1 MMKKK
6 RFYIRTVILLVL
18 LAALGY
24 TLYSAVFDDK
34 ESVAAGEKA
43 PNFSLEDV
51 NGNRLKL
58 SDLKGKGVFLNFW
71 GTWCEPCKKEF
82 PYMANQYKE
91 FKDQG
96 VEIVAVN
103 VGESNLAVRNFMNEY
118 GVNFP
123 VVLDKDRQ
131 VLDAYDVTPLP
142 TTFLINPDGKILK
155 VVTGTMTES
164 MIHDYMNMIKPER
177 SS

>member
-6 RFYIRTVILLVL
+6 RFYIRTGILLVL

-24 TLYSAVFDDK
+24 TLYSAVFQK
-34 ESVAAGEKA
+34 TESVAVGEKA

-51 NGNRLKL
+51 DGNRLKL
-58 SDLKGKGVFLNFW
+58 EELKGKGVFLNFW
-71 GTWCEPCKKEF
+71 GTWCEPCKREF
-82 PYMANQYKE
+82 PYMANQYKV

-103 VGESNLAVRNFMNEY
+103 VGESNLAVRNFMKDY

-131 VLDAYDVTPLP
+131 VLNAYDVTPLP
-142 TTFLINPDGKILK
+142 TTFLINPDGEIVK
-155 VVTGTMTES
+155 VVSGTMTER
-164 MIHDYMNMIKPER
+164 MIHDYMNMIKPEG

>member
-1 MMKKK
+1 MKKK
-6 RFYIRTVILLVL
+6 RFYIRTGILLVL

-24 TLYSAVFDDK
+24 TLYSAVFQDK
-34 ESVAAGEKA
+34 EQVAEGDQA

-51 NGNRLKL
+51 GGNRLKL
-58 SDLKGKGVFLNFW
+58 DDLKGKGIFLNFW

-82 PYMANQYKE
+82 PYMANQYKK
-91 FKDQG
+91 FKNQG

-103 VGESNLAVRNFMNEY
+103 VGESNLAVRNFMKDY

-131 VLDAYDVTPLP
+131 VLEAYDVTPLP
-142 TTFLINPDGKILK
+142 TTFLINSEGKIVK
-155 VVTGTMTES
+155 VVTGTMTER